1 MFANSK
7 NRVAN
12 FMAGNNSNRRVN
24 IIPNSAANLAN
35 TTIKAVNGATDAVT
49 SVANGAAEAV
59 ANVAGEVVNVAKDA
73 VNTVTE
79 VANNTAEAVANTVG
93 NSLFA
98 IGNVAEKVN
107 NSAKNALPENIVAP
121 IQQSINA
128 MPEGESMFSIPLIIG
143 LGILAIAITLFVVFK
158 DTIVSVFNTT
168 WNTIEKYFKELT
180 GPSVPSMPSVDSK
193 QVAGAVDPTSQQLVE
208 KVLAPKK
215 EVFNISENRYTFAD
229 AEPLCKALGAE
240 LATYDQVKQAW
251 NKGADWCNY
260 GWVKGQAALYPT
272 QQETFDKLQNEGTDS
287 QRMACGQVGVNGG
300 YFDNPEL
307 RFGVNCYGV
316 KPAENKHSIANVM
329 KNNDL
334 PKTPEALEFDKKMLA
349 YKAKAGEISINP
361 FKKGDWSD

>member
-7 NRVAN
+7 NKVAN

-35 TTIKAVNGATDAVT
+35 TTIKAVNGATEAVT
-49 SVANGAAEAV
+49 GVANTAAEAV
-59 ANVAGEVVNVAKDA
+59 SNVAGEVANVAK
-73 VNTVTE
+73 NTLSAVTE

-98 IGNVAEKVN
+98 IGNVAQKVN
-107 NSAKNALPENIVAP
+107 NTAMNVLPENISGP
-121 IQQSINA
+121 IQESINA
-128 MPEGESMFSIPLIIG
+128 TPSGESIINIPLIFG
-143 LGILAIAITLFVVFK
+143 LGILTIAITLFVVFK
-158 DTIVSVFNTT
+158 DTIVNLFNNT
-168 WNTIEKYFKELT
+168 WDSIKKYYDELT
-180 GPSVPSMPSVDSK
+180 SSIPSIPTIDTSK
-193 QVAGAVDPTSQQLVE
+193 QVDTVDPASQQLVE

-240 LATYDQVKQAW
+240 LATYDQVKNAW

-260 GWVKGQAALYPT
+260 GWVKGQAAVYPT

-287 QRMACGQVGVNGG
+287 QRLACGQVGVNGG

-316 KPAENKHSIANVM
+316 KPAENKHSIENVM

>member
-7 NRVAN
+7 NKVAN

-24 IIPNSAANLAN
+24 IIPNSATNLAN
-35 TTIKAVNGATDAVT
+35 TTIKAVNGATDTVT

-59 ANVAGEVVNVAKDA
+59 ANVADEVANVARDA

-79 VANNTAEAVANTVG
+79 VANNTAEAVANTIG

-98 IGNVAEKVN
+98 IGNVAQKVN
-107 NSAKNALPENIVAP
+107 NNAKNALPENIVAP
-121 IQQSINA
+121 IQESINA
-128 MPEGESMFSIPLIIG
+128 MPDSDSMLNIPIIIG
-143 LGILAIAITLFVVFK
+143 IGILAIAITLFVVFK
-158 DTIVSVFNTT
+158 DTIVSVFNST
-168 WNTIEKYFKELT
+168 WSSIEKYYKELT
-180 GPSVPSMPSVDSK
+180 TSAPAMISTDSK
-193 QVAGAVDPTSQQLVE
+193 QVGIAVDSTSQQLVE
-208 KVLAPKK
+208 KVLPTRK
-215 EVFNISENRYTFAD
+215 EVFNISENHYTFAD

-260 GWVKGQAALYPT
+260 GWVKGQAAVYPT

-287 QRMACGQVGVNGG
+287 QRMACGQVGINGG

-307 RFGVNCYGV
+307 RFGINCYGV
-316 KPAENKHSIANVM
+316 KPAENKHSIENVM

-349 YKAKAGEISINP
+349 YKAKSGEIAINP
-361 FKKGDWSD
+361 FKKDDWSN

>member
-7 NRVAN
+7 NKVAN
-12 FMAGNNSNRRVN
+12 FMAGNNSNRPIN

-35 TTIKAVNGATDAVT
+35 TTIKAVNGA
-49 SVANGAAEAV
+49 AEAV
-59 ANVAGEVVNVAKDA
+59 ANVADEVANVARDA

-79 VANNTAEAVANTVG
+79 VANNTAEAVG

-98 IGNVAEKVN
+98 IGNVAQKVN
-107 NSAKNALPENIVAP
+107 NNAINALPENIVAP
-121 IQQSINA
+121 IQDSINA
-128 MPEGESMFSIPLIIG
+128 MPNSESMLNIPIIIG
-143 LGILAIAITLFVVFK
+143 IGILAIAITLFVVFK
-158 DTIVSVFNTT
+158 DTIINVFNST
-168 WNTIEKYFKELT
+168 WSTIEKYYKELT
-180 GPSVPSMPSVDSK
+180 TSAPTMPSADSK
-193 QVAGAVDPTSQQLVE
+193 QVGVAMDSTSQQLVE
-208 KVLAPKK
+208 KVLPTRK
-215 EVFNISENRYTFAD
+215 EVFNISENHYTFAD

-260 GWVKGQAALYPT
+260 GWVKGQAAVYPT

-287 QRMACGQVGVNGG
+287 QRMACGQVGINGG

-307 RFGVNCYGV
+307 RFGINCYGV
-316 KPAENKHSIANVM
+316 KPAENKHSIENVM

-349 YKAKAGEISINP
+349 YKAKSGEIAINP
-361 FKKGDWSD
+361 FKKDDWSN

>member
-7 NRVAN
+7 NKVAN
-12 FMAGNNSNRRVN
+12 FMAGNNSNRRIN

-35 TTIKAVNGATDAVT
+35 TTIKAVNGATETVT
-49 SVANGAAEAV
+49 DVANTAAEAV
-59 ANVAGEVVNVAKDA
+59 GNVVGEVANVAK
-73 VNTVTE
+73 NTLSAVTE

-98 IGNVAEKVN
+98 IGNVAQKVN
-107 NSAKNALPENIVAP
+107 NTAMNVLPENIAGP
-121 IQQSINA
+121 IQDSINA
-128 MPEGESMFSIPLIIG
+128 TPAGESMINIPLIVG
-143 LGILAIAITLFVVFK
+143 LGILTIAITLFVVFK
-158 DTIVSVFNTT
+158 DTIVSVFNNT
-168 WNTIEKYFKELT
+168 WDSIKKYYDELT
-180 GPSVPSMPSVDSK
+180 SSASAVPTVDSTK
-193 QVAGAVDPTSQQLVE
+193 QADVVDPTSQQLVE

-215 EVFNISENRYTFAD
+215 EVFNISENRYTFSD

-240 LATYDQVKQAW
+240 LATYDQVKNAW

-260 GWVKGQAALYPT
+260 GWVKGQAAVYPT

-316 KPAENKHSIANVM
+316 KPAENKHSIENVM

-361 FKKGDWSD
+361 FKKGDWTD